1 MVSHNLPLS
10 WAFFDHLVGSWFMQ
24 MHEIIRRKVHL
35 TYSNDKSWKSS
46 ILGIRFIEN
55 VDLTTFSKE
64 FLLLNNRKQTMRT
77 KKCAPNFQTLKF
89 GTKYPFIGPNQ
100 LTKSHWKHICWTL
113 NVFSKR
119 PRKDM
124 ELTTLHNGND
134 FSSG

>member
-1 MVSHNLPLS
+1 MVSHQFTPVLGFFWPL
-10 WAFFDHLVGSWFMQ
+10 LGSWFMK
-24 MHEIIRRKVHL
+24 MHERIRRKVHL
-35 TYSNDKSWKSS
+35 TYSSNKSWKSS
-46 ILGIRFIEN
+46 ILSIHFIEN
-55 VDLTTFSKE
+55 VDLAAFSKE

-89 GTKYPFIGPNQ
+89 GTRYPLIGLNQ

-124 ELTTLHNGND
+124 ELITLYNGND